1 MLEYYLGSL
10 AFGGVLIAASLIFGQ
25 GDLDADVDVDVDVDA
40 EVELQTDIEPF
51 ELDDPAD
58 VIVSR
63 WNPFFSMRF
72 WTFALTSFGLSG
84 SLLSFLDIPS
94 VVTAVLA
101 SAMGLGLGLGAAW
114 MFRALSRSQ
123 VSAKTN
129 LNQIRG
135 VHATVLLPVRTGA
148 TGKVRL
154 QVDGQ
159 QIDLLARTKLSDSIE
174 LNSPV
179 LVVNVVDGIA
189 NITPLP
195 DDYREPSKE

>member
-1 MLEYYLGSL
+1 
-10 AFGGVLIAASLIFGQ
+10 
-25 GDLDADVDVDVDVDA
+25 
-40 EVELQTDIEPF
+40 
-51 ELDDPAD
+51 
-58 VIVSR
+58 
-63 WNPFFSMRF
+63 
-72 WTFALTSFGLSG
+72 
-84 SLLSFLDIPS
+84 
-94 VVTAVLA
+94 
-101 SAMGLGLGLGAAW
+101 
-114 MFRALSRSQ
+114 
-123 VSAKTN
+123 
-129 LNQIRG
+129 

-159 QIDLLARTKLSDSIE
+159 QIDLLARTKLSESIE